1 MADDMIYT
9 PTYQQVL
16 ADAER
21 IARERGDNYVCAEH
35 LLLAYL
41 GDPQFVGNIEMRD
54 RMRTSDPAEL
64 AKRIGWFLD
73 SPKPGPG
80 EHSVR
85 PLDGSVTIRRNDD
98 LSTVTRW
105 APPEVA

>member
-9 PTYQQVL
+9 STYQQVL

-21 IARERGDNYVCAEH
+21 IARERGDSYVCAEH

-41 GDPQFVGNIEMRD
+41 SDPQLIGNSEMRD
-54 RMRTSDPAEL
+54 RMRTPNPDEL
-64 AKRIGWFLD
+64 AERIRWFLD

-85 PLDGSVTIRRNDD
+85 SLDGSVTIRRNDD
-98 LSTVTRW
+98 LTTVTSW
-105 APPEVA
+105 SPPEA

>member
-1 MADDMIYT
+1 MSELTHT
-9 PTYQQVL
+9 PTYQQL
-16 ADAER
+16 LTDAER
-21 IARERGDNYVCAEH
+21 IARERGDDYVCAEH

-41 GDPQFVGNIEMRD
+41 GDPMLVGNVEMRD
-54 RMRTSDPAEL
+54 RMRTPDPADL

-85 PLDGSVTIRRNDD
+85 TLDGSVTIRRNDD
-98 LSTVTRW
+98 LSVVTRW
-105 APPEVA
+105 SPPEVA

>member
-1 MADDMIYT
+1 MSELSHT

-21 IARERGDNYVCAEH
+21 IARERGDDYVCAEH

-41 GDPQFVGNIEMRD
+41 GDPQFVGNVEMRD
-54 RMRTSDPAEL
+54 RMRTPDPGEL

-73 SPKPGPG
+73 SPKPGRD
-80 EHSVR
+80 EHSATS
-85 PLDGSVTIRRNDD
+85 LDGSVTIRRDDD
-98 LSTVTRW
+98 LSIVTSW
-105 APPEVA
+105 SPPEVV